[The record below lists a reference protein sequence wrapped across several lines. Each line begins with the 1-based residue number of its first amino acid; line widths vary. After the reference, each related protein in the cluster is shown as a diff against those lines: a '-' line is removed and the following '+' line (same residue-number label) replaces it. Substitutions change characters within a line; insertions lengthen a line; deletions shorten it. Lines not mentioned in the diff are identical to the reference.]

1 MPSVFFWFTP
11 TSLFEGFCRSRCASS
26 SRRHVFVVE
35 VFSVSG
41 LGCLQLGSLSSSF
54 VSPAIYGG
62 SAWSLFKGFSVRY
75 SVLSLS
81 VEDAPEV
88 VTTSGPL
95 ALYGLSVQ
103 RVYMVP
109 VLRFGGG
116 NL

>member
-1 MPSVFFWFTP
+1 MV
-11 TSLFEGFCRSRCASS
+11 SLFRGR
-26 SRRHVFVVE
+26 
-35 VFSVSG
+35 
-41 LGCLQLGSLSSSF
+41 
-54 VSPAIYGG
+54 
-62 SAWSLFKGFSVRY
+62 FSVRY